1 MPIDLANLS
10 EAERQRRMELRK
22 PKKKVKIE
30 ADIEDTFDADSY
42 SHLWKK

>member
-1 MPIDLANLS
+1 LD
-10 EAERQRRMELRK
+10 QRK

-30 ADIEDTFDADSY
+30 EEMEDSFNVDSY